1 MQDFLSNNKF
11 VLFDGWVFQQTIGIP
26 MGTKCTQLLADLFL
40 RAYEANVLQG
50 LLKNKDRILVQTFN
64 SSFRYIEDVLSLN
77 NSRFGDYIH
86 HIYPSELI
94 LKSLLPTLI
103 FTLKSTMEE
112 DQKQNSTTN
121 AMSSL
126 FQ

>member
-112 DQKQNSTTN
+112 D
-121 AMSSL
+121 
-126 FQ
+126 